1 MTEHDLNTLLAQ
13 LRTELDALEH
23 GDDGARQRLEG
34 ISASLEHRL
43 ANPRQ
48 DNEDEELMKTLADA
62 LTRYEA
68 EHPRVTGILNR
79 IMVSLG
85 ALGI

>member
-1 MTEHDLNTLLAQ
+1 MTAHDLDALLAQ
-13 LRTELDALEH
+13 LRSELDALEH
-23 GDDGARQRLEG
+23 GDDGARARLEG
-34 ISASLEHRL
+34 ICASLEHRL
-43 ANPRQ
+43 ANPRE
-48 DNEDEELMKTLADA
+48 DNEDEELLNTLSDA